1 MLNHNYPLKYS
12 IFHILSQLQL
22 CTQLLADPAPG
33 LQLCFTVP
41 GMLVLGA
48 AVVISGEIF
57 FICVLYL
64 STGTGRLFSHY
75 GVDGEQQFS
84 AEIVEKVL
92 VLRQITFL

>member
-1 MLNHNYPLKYS
+1 MNHHYILKYS
-12 IFHILSQLQL
+12 TFHNLSQL
-22 CTQLLADPAPG
+22 CTLLAHPAPG
-33 LQLCFTVP
+33 LQLSWNVGFGRRGSNKC
-41 GMLVLGA
+41 GDILQ
-48 AVVISGEIF
+48 
-57 FICVLYL
+57 L